1 MSKATVEKKAAH
13 FSDNKRYEVQVEYSV
28 VVLHVVPVT
37 AVDEGA
43 AKLRAVGIVK
53 AGNTRAVGGRKG
65 QDMWR
70 YEVKTIRRRTA
81 V

>member
-13 FSDNKRYEVQVEYSV
+13 FSDNKRYEVHVEYSV

-37 AVDEGA
+37 AVDEESAGQ
-43 AKLRAVGIVK
+43 RAIGIVK
-53 AGNTRAVGGRKG
+53 AGNTKRVGGRKG

-70 YEVKTIRRRTA
+70 YEVKTTRRRP
-81 V
+81 

>member
-28 VVLHVVPVT
+28 VVLHVVPVIAT
-37 AVDEGA
+37 DEESA
-43 AKLRAVGIVK
+43 RNRAVGIVK
-53 AGNTRAVGGRKG
+53 AGNTKRVGGRKG

-70 YEVKTIRRRTA
+70 YEVKTIKRRRA